1 MVDSLIQ
8 LMGRIVTHIPETT
21 DLSLITLKGHLL
33 MEEELYRALKAK
45 TPNSEHI
52 DKAGLR
58 FGQLMHVVKAFYFDQ
73 EKSWVWGAVSKLNGI
88 RNDYS
93 HSLVPENGG
102 LKVGEFVDL
111 VEAYVGSTE
120 GDGFEH
126 YRRAIAMV
134 CGELHQLHQ
143 PVKA

>member
-21 DLSLITLKGHLL
+21 DLSLITLKGHLI
-33 MEEELYRALKAK
+33 MEEELYKALKTKA
-45 TPNSEHI
+45 PNPEHI
-52 DKAGLR
+52 DKANLK
-58 FGQLMHVVKAFYFDQ
+58 FSQLLQVAKAFYFEQ
-73 EKSWVWGAVSKLNGI
+73 HQSWVWGAASKLNGI

-102 LKVGEFVDL
+102 EKVTEFIEL
-111 VEAYVGSTE
+111 VEAHAGSTK

-134 CGELHQLHQ
+134 CAELHQLHT
-143 PVKA
+143 PKGA